1 MPHFKK
7 RIAFEFRLLISATNF
22 QENVS
27 PFLPMNSVPLIFSL
41 AVQAH
46 LKLDDIKTLNH
57 VDSQTWQ
64 KDPET
69 HKSEIFDLALYKDF
83 GKWFF
88 YFRNSDYVPVSVEF
102 AMAKQATLRLRGVCL
117 VDKFVSNHF
126 IREISPDQI
135 ENRLLPFIQEH
146 LESRPEYLY
155 YCKGDLST
163 KFDFGSRVFD
173 TLNLQ
178 YFNEVSLEIL
188 SRHVESK
195 RCRRLIV
202 VERWPNKIKWQL
214 VEFLRK
220 PAVESLEIC
229 SSYLRLPSEAFFV
242 VFKRF
247 LLDDSFTN
255 FTLRAEIDLESW
267 HVVHFFKELQSE
279 TRSKYKFRWATE
291 RKELFVQLRY
301 LPGHE
306 CSSVHKCYITVKTL

>member
-1 MPHFKK
+1 
-7 RIAFEFRLLISATNF
+7 
-22 QENVS
+22 
-27 PFLPMNSVPLIFSL
+27 MNSVPHIFSL

-69 HKSEIFDLALYKDF
+69 HKSEIFNLVLHKDF
-83 GKWFF
+83 REDRQKWFF
-88 YFRNSDYVPVSVEF
+88 YFSNSDCVPVSFEF
-102 AMAKQATLRLRGVCL
+102 AMAKQATLRLRGVSL
-117 VDKFVSNHF
+117 LGEFVSSHL

-146 LESRPEYLY
+146 LESRPEYVY
-155 YCKGDLST
+155 YCNGDLS

-173 TLNLQ
+173 RLFMR

-202 VERWPNKIKWQL
+202 VGRWPNEIKWQL

-220 PAVESLEIC
+220 PGVELLEIC
-229 SSYLRLPSEAFFV
+229 SSYFSLPSEAFFV
-242 VFKRF
+242 VFKLF
-247 LLDDSFTN
+247 LQDDSFTN
-255 FTLRAEIDLESW
+255 FTLSARIDLESW

-291 RKELFVQLRY
+291 RKELFVHFRC
-301 LPGHE
+301 HE
-306 CSSVHKCYITVKTL
+306 CYITLKTL

>member
-1 MPHFKK
+1 
-7 RIAFEFRLLISATNF
+7 
-22 QENVS
+22 
-27 PFLPMNSVPLIFSL
+27 MNSVPLIFSL

-83 GKWFF
+83 KEDRQKWFF
-88 YFRNSDYVPVSVEF
+88 FFSNSDYVPVSFEF
-102 AMAKQATLRLRGVCL
+102 AMAKQATLRLRGVYL
-117 VDKFVSNHF
+117 VGEFVSNHF
-126 IREISPDQI
+126 IRESSPDQI

-146 LESRPEYLY
+146 LESRPEYLD
-155 YCKGDLST
+155 YCNYDLST
-163 KFDFGSRVFD
+163 KFDFGRRVFD
-173 TLNLQ
+173 SLCLR

-195 RCRRLIV
+195 RCRRLSLV
-202 VERWPNKIKWQL
+202 LSWPSKIKWQL

-220 PAVESLEIC
+220 PGVGSLEIH
-229 SSYLRLPSEAFFV
+229 SSYFSLPSEAFFV

-247 LLDDSFTN
+247 LQDDSFTN
-255 FTLRAEIDLESW
+255 FTLRARIDLESW

-279 TRSKYKFRWATE
+279 TRSKYDSRDFRWATE
-291 RKELFVQLRY
+291 RKELFVQLREDAVILNAVY
-301 LPGHE
+301 LLNVVGFLY
-306 CSSVHKCYITVKTL
+306 SSVRLCFYAFVG

>member
-1 MPHFKK
+1 
-7 RIAFEFRLLISATNF
+7 
-22 QENVS
+22 
-27 PFLPMNSVPLIFSL
+27 MNSVPLIFSL

-46 LKLDDIKTLNH
+46 LKLDEIKTLNH

-69 HKSEIFDLALYKDF
+69 HKSEIFDLALYMGV

-88 YFRNSDYVPVSVEF
+88 YFKNSDLVPVSVEF
-102 AMAKQATLRLRGVCL
+102 AMAKQATLRLRGVSL
-117 VDKFVSNHF
+117 SGRYAFHHF
-126 IREISPDQI
+126 REVSPDQI

-173 TLNLQ
+173 RLYLQ

-202 VERWPNKIKWQL
+202 FERWPSKIKWQL

-220 PAVESLEIC
+220 PGVESLQTVFTN
-229 SSYLRLPSEAFFV
+229 LRLPSEAFFV
-242 VFKRF
+242 VFRRF

-255 FTLRAEIDLESW
+255 FTLRAEIDLELW

-291 RKELFVQLRY
+291 RKELFVSF
-301 LPGHE
+301 GSCW
-306 CSSVHKCYITVKTL
+306 CSITVKTL